1 MLYEPPRETEAEAI
15 GPETVGAETV
25 GAKEGLAKASLLEG
39 RLHPMTL
46 LLGVYNYV
54 RRMILPLIPL
64 IVLERGVTTV
74 VIITLMLA
82 AGLARA
88 LVRYF
93 TFSYSIERGELI
105 TREGLFE
112 RTERHIPLERIQEIR
127 IEQGI
132 LHRLFGVVDAAI
144 ETAGGQRPE
153 ARLSVLSLREAERL
167 RQAVF
172 EKESAR
178 RVAVAGSAQDDK
190 SVERE
195 RVERASGDREVIIR
209 LRLRDLILAGLT
221 SNHVL
226 SALVLVGTLMAFV
239 DDILPE
245 SFYRQLVDSVS
256 AQIGRVAERGV
267 MAAAVAAVLAMIIFF
282 LASLLL
288 SITGSVALFY
298 NFTLARAGEDLHR
311 SYGLLTKRTSSLP
324 RRRIQMLEIK
334 EGVLRR
340 LFKLAALRADTA
352 GSDFSES
359 GERRQG
365 QGVLLPIAPRDELDR
380 LLGTIFPDLEAA
392 PREWARTSRL
402 AVARA
407 VISSAIIC
415 MALSAALSW
424 YAESLLGLWSL
435 ALVPVVYIVSL
446 MRYRALGYTTSERYF
461 YMRRGWPGRSTY
473 ILPIRNVQA
482 VAVRQTPVDHKLGLA
497 TLSIDSAGQS
507 RLGGPQL
514 PNLPVDEAYRLA
526 RSIAHRAASTQYRW

>member
-1 MLYEPPRETEAEAI
+1 MLSEPPRETKTETI
-15 GPETVGAETV
+15 PPESIN
-25 GAKEGLAKASLLEG
+25 AKASLLEG

-46 LLGVYNYV
+46 VLGVFNYV
-54 RRMILPLIPL
+54 RRMILPMIPL

-74 VIITLMLA
+74 VIIALLLA
-82 AGLARA
+82 VGLARA

-132 LHRLFGVVDAAI
+132 IHRLFGVVNAAI

-153 ARLSVLSLREAERL
+153 ARLSVLSISEAERL

-172 EKESAR
+172 EKERAR
-178 RVAVAGSAQDDK
+178 RVAVAGTASEDRSAERA

-195 RVERASGDREVIIR
+195 IIIR

-226 SALVLVGTLMAFV
+226 SALLLVGTFMAFI
-239 DDILPE
+239 DDVLPE
-245 SFYRQLVDSVS
+245 SFYQQLVDSLS

-267 MAAAVAAVLAMIIFF
+267 MAAAVAAALAMIIFF
-282 LASLLL
+282 VASLLL

-311 SYGLLTKRTSSLP
+311 SYGLLTKRASSLP
-324 RRRIQMLEIK
+324 RRRIQLLEIK
-334 EGVLRR
+334 EGALRR
-340 LFKLAALRADTA
+340 LFNLVSLRADTA
-352 GSDFSES
+352 GSDFSQS

-365 QGVLLPIAPRDELDR
+365 QGVLLPIASRDEQDR
-380 LLGTIFPDLEAA
+380 LLSTIFPDLEAA
-392 PREWARTSRL
+392 PREWSRVSRL
-402 AVARA
+402 AVARGI
-407 VISSAIIC
+407 ISSAIIC
-415 MALSAALSW
+415 LAVSAVLCW
-424 YAESLLGLWSL
+424 YFESLFGLWPL
-435 ALVPVVYIVSL
+435 ALIPVFSLITL
-446 MRYRALGYTTSERYF
+446 MRYRALGFTMSERYF
-461 YMRRGWPGRSTY
+461 SMRRGWPGRSTY

-482 VAVRQTPVDHKLGLA
+482 VAVRQTPVDRKLGLA

-514 PNLPVDEAYRLA
+514 PDLPVDEAYRLA
-526 RSIAHRAASTQYRW
+526 RTIAHRAASTHYRW

>member
-25 GAKEGLAKASLLEG
+25 GAKASLLEG

-178 RVAVAGSAQDDK
+178 RVAVAGSAQDDS
-190 SVERE
+190 SVERA
-195 RVERASGDREVIIR
+195 RGDREVIIR

-226 SALVLVGTLMAFV
+226 SALVLVGTLMAFI

-256 AQIGRVAERGV
+256 AQVGRVAEQGV

-365 QGVLLPIAPRDELDR
+365 QGVLLPIAPREELDR

-392 PREWARTSRL
+392 PREWARASRL

-407 VISSAIIC
+407 VISGAIIC

-424 YAESLLGLWSL
+424 YAESLLGLWPL
-435 ALVPVVYIVSL
+435 ALVPVVYFVSL

>member
-1 MLYEPPRETEAEAI
+1 MLSEPPRETD
-15 GPETVGAETV
+15 AETIPP
-25 GAKEGLAKASLLEG
+25 EPISEKASLLEG

-46 LLGVYNYV
+46 VLGVYNYV

-74 VIITLMLA
+74 VIIVLMLA

-105 TREGLFE
+105 TREGIFE

-132 LHRLFGVVDAAI
+132 IHRLFGVVDAAI

-153 ARLSVLSLREAERL
+153 ARLSVLSLTEAERL
-167 RQAVF
+167 RRAVF

-178 RVAVAGSAQDDK
+178 RAAPAGSLPEDANAP
-190 SVERE
+190 EGAI
-195 RVERASGDREVIIR
+195 VERAGVRRDVIIR

-221 SNHVL
+221 SNHLL
-226 SALVLVGTLMAFV
+226 SALVLVGTFMAFV

-245 SFYRQLVDSVS
+245 SFYRDLVDSVS
-256 AQIGRVAERGV
+256 AQVGRVAERGV

-282 LASLLL
+282 VASLLL

-298 NFTLARAGEDLHR
+298 DFTLARAGEDLHR

-324 RRRIQMLEIK
+324 RRRIQLLEIK
-334 EGVLRR
+334 EGALRR

-380 LLGTIFPDLEAA
+380 LLGTILPDLEDA
-392 PREWARTSRL
+392 PREWARASRL

-407 VISSAIIC
+407 AISGAIIC
-415 MALSAALSW
+415 VAASAALSL
-424 YAESLLGLWSL
+424 YAGSLLGLWPL
-435 ALVPVVYIVSL
+435 ALIPVVYFVSL

-482 VAVRQTPVDHKLGLA
+482 VAVRRTLVDRKLGLA

-514 PNLPVDEAYRLA
+514 PNLPVDEAYALA
-526 RSIAHRAASTQYRW
+526 RTIAHRAASTQYRW

>member
-1 MLYEPPRETEAEAI
+1 M
-15 GPETVGAETV
+15 
-25 GAKEGLAKASLLEG
+25 
-39 RLHPMTL
+39 
-46 LLGVYNYV
+46 
-54 RRMILPLIPL
+54 
-64 IVLERGVTTV
+64 
-74 VIITLMLA
+74 
-82 AGLARA
+82 
-88 LVRYF
+88 
-93 TFSYSIERGELI
+93 
-105 TREGLFE
+105 
-112 RTERHIPLERIQEIR
+112 
-127 IEQGI
+127 
-132 LHRLFGVVDAAI
+132 
-144 ETAGGQRPE
+144 
-153 ARLSVLSLREAERL
+153 
-167 RQAVF
+167 
-172 EKESAR
+172 
-178 RVAVAGSAQDDK
+178 
-190 SVERE
+190 
-195 RVERASGDREVIIR
+195 
-209 LRLRDLILAGLT
+209 ILAGLT

-226 SALVLVGTLMAFV
+226 SALVLVGTFMAFV

-245 SFYRQLVDSVS
+245 SFYRQLVDSIS
-256 AQIGRVAERGV
+256 AQVGRVAEQGV

-324 RRRIQMLEIK
+324 RRRIQLLEIK
-334 EGVLRR
+334 EGALRR

-392 PREWARTSRL
+392 PREWARVSRL

-407 VISSAIIC
+407 VISGAIIC

-424 YAESLLGLWSL
+424 YAESLLGLWPL
-435 ALVPVVYIVSL
+435 ALVPVVYFVSL

-482 VAVRQTPVDHKLGLA
+482 VAVRQTPVDRKLGLA

-526 RSIAHRAASTQYRW
+526 RA

>member
-1 MLYEPPRETEAEAI
+1 MLYEPPRETDAETI
-15 GPETVGAETV
+15 GPEPV
-25 GAKEGLAKASLLEG
+25 GAKANLANASLVNASLLEG

-64 IVLERGVTTV
+64 IILERGVTTV

-93 TFSYSIERGELI
+93 TFSYRIERGELI

-127 IEQGI
+127 IEQGVI
-132 LHRLFGVVDAAI
+132 HRLFGVVDAAI

-153 ARLSVLSLREAERL
+153 AKLSVLSLREAERL

-178 RVAVAGSAQDDK
+178 RVAAAGSAPGEA
-190 SVERE
+190 SAERASA
-195 RVERASGDREVIIR
+195 ERASGEREVLIR

-239 DDILPE
+239 DDVLPE
-245 SFYRQLVDSVS
+245 SFYKQIVDSVS
-256 AQIGRVAERGV
+256 SQIGRVAERGV
-267 MAAAVAAVLAMIIFF
+267 MAAALAAVLAMIIFF

-324 RRRIQMLEIK
+324 RRRIQLLEIK
-334 EGVLRR
+334 EGALRR

-352 GSDFSES
+352 GSDFSDS

-392 PREWARTSRL
+392 PRQWARVSRV
-402 AVARA
+402 AVARVA
-407 VISSAIIC
+407 IRGAIIC
-415 MALSAALSW
+415 LAFSAALSW
-424 YAESLLGLWSL
+424 YAESLLGLWPL
-435 ALVPVVYIVSL
+435 ALVPVIYFASL
-446 MRYRALGYTTSERYF
+446 MRYRALGYTTSDRYF

-482 VAVRQTPVDHKLGLA
+482 VAVRQTLIDRKLRLA

-514 PNLPVDEAYRLA
+514 PNLPVDEAYALA
-526 RSIAHRAASTQYRW
+526 RAIAHRAASTQYRW